1 MVVDEG
7 VMSGRPQARDRVTIS
22 ERARAAFELDA
33 ARRRFEK
40 EQTKEAQDDMFVCA
54 RWLLR
59 AVSS

>member
-1 MVVDEG
+1 
-7 VMSGRPQARDRVTIS
+7 MSGRPQARDRVTIS

-59 AVSS
+59 AVAS